1 MPDEDGKKEL
11 SLRQLHALPSLLSH
25 PSIAQ
30 ASKDCGVSEKQ
41 IWEWMNQEDFR
52 AELYHQKS
60 NIIARVVNKLQQA
73 SLKASETLIDLM
85 DNGKSDTIKHKAAVD
100 ILNLTMKYTQ
110 MYELE
115 DRIQRLERQGR

>member
-60 NIIARVVNKLQQA
+60 KIIARVVNKLQQA

-115 DRIQRLERQGR
+115 DRIQRLEREGR